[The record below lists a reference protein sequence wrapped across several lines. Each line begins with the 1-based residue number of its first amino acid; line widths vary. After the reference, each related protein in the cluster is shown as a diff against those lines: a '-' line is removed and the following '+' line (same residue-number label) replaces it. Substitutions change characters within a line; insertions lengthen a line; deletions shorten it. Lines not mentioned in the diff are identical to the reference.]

1 MQRESVNQKR
11 GVSARNWIVWLA
23 VLIAAPATLLVA
35 WRFGN
40 RKYYLSSLLLIVYA
54 MLPFFVRFEHKKP
67 QARELVTIAVMSAV
81 AVASR
86 AAFIMVPFFKPLTG
100 IVMITGMA
108 LGPEA
113 GFLTGAVSGFVS
125 NFIFGQ
131 GPWTPWQMFAFGVAG
146 FLAGVL
152 AKKGWLTAE
161 KRLPAGLF
169 GGICVLLLIGPI
181 LDTCSL
187 FTMSTEITA
196 ASAAGIYLAGL
207 PVNAVHAFATFL
219 TVFFLGK
226 PIEEKLDRGV
236 TILEGRGGYS
246 GERKQ
251 VLLCA
256 IRRRQAPQLKSIVR
270 EIDPEAFVILQE
282 AHQVL
287 GEGFRRN
294 GDEM

>member
-11 GVSARNWIVWLA
+11 GVSARNRVMWLA

-54 MLPFFVRFEHKKP
+54 MLPF
-67 QARELVTIAVMSAV
+67 
-81 AVASR
+81 SR

-187 FTMSTEITA
+187 FTMSTGITA

-226 PIEEKLDRGV
+226 PIEEKLDRIKVKYGMM
-236 TILEGRGGYS
+236 G
-246 GERKQ
+246 
-251 VLLCA
+251 
-256 IRRRQAPQLKSIVR
+256 
-270 EIDPEAFVILQE
+270 
-282 AHQVL
+282 
-287 GEGFRRN
+287 
-294 GDEM
+294 GDEDEI

>member
-11 GVSARNWIVWLA
+11 GVSARNRVMWLA

-113 GFLTGAVSGFVS
+113 GFLTGAISGFVS

-131 GPWTPWQMFAFGVAG
+131 GPWTPWQMFAYGVGG
-146 FLAGVL
+146 FLAGLLSRLGVL
-152 AKKGWLTAE
+152 KRNRIALT
-161 KRLPAGLF
+161 LF
-169 GGICVLLLIGPI
+169 GFFTVLVIVGPL
-181 LDTCSL
+181 LDTCAL
-187 FTMSTEITA
+187 LTMTGEITVSSA
-196 ASAAGIYLAGL
+196 RAVYLSGIPVNLIHGAAAGLTML
-207 PVNAVHAFATFL
+207 LFANPL
-219 TVFFLGK
+219 LD
-226 PIEEKLDRGV
+226 KLDRLRVKYGM
-236 TILEGRGGYS
+236 LEGG
-246 GERKQ
+246 Q
-251 VLLCA
+251 
-256 IRRRQAPQLKSIVR
+256 
-270 EIDPEAFVILQE
+270 
-282 AHQVL
+282 
-287 GEGFRRN
+287 
-294 GDEM
+294 

>member
-1 MQRESVNQKR
+1 
-11 GVSARNWIVWLA
+11 
-23 VLIAAPATLLVA
+23 
-35 WRFGN
+35 
-40 RKYYLSSLLLIVYA
+40 
-54 MLPFFVRFEHKKP
+54 
-67 QARELVTIAVMSAV
+67 MSAV

-226 PIEEKLDRGV
+226 PIEEKLDRIKVKYGMM
-236 TILEGRGGYS
+236 G
-246 GERKQ
+246 
-251 VLLCA
+251 
-256 IRRRQAPQLKSIVR
+256 
-270 EIDPEAFVILQE
+270 
-282 AHQVL
+282 
-287 GEGFRRN
+287 
-294 GDEM
+294 GDEDEI

>member
-11 GVSARNWIVWLA
+11 GVSARNRVMWLA

-40 RKYYLSSLLLIVYA
+40 RKYYLSSMLLIVYA

-113 GFLTGAVSGFVS
+113 GFLTGAISGFVS

-131 GPWTPWQMFAFGVAG
+131 GPWTPWQMFAMGIIG
-146 FLAGVL
+146 WLAGVL
-152 AKKGWLTAE
+152 YRKGVLRRG
-161 KRLPAGLF
+161 RLSLCIFGVICSTIVY
-169 GGICVLLLIGPI
+169 GGIMNP
-181 LDTCSL
+181 
-187 FTMSTEITA
+187 
-196 ASAAGIYLAGL
+196 ASALMWAHTINWKIILSYYITGL
-207 PVNAVHAFATFL
+207 PVDLVRAVATF
-219 TVFFLGK
+219 FFLWLGAE
-226 PIEEKLDRGV
+226 PMLEKLDRIKTKYG
-236 TILEGRGGYS
+236 LAE
-246 GERKQ
+246 
-251 VLLCA
+251 
-256 IRRRQAPQLKSIVR
+256 
-270 EIDPEAFVILQE
+270 
-282 AHQVL
+282 
-287 GEGFRRN
+287 
-294 GDEM
+294 

>member
-11 GVSARNWIVWLA
+11 GVTARNRVMWLA

-100 IVMITGMA
+100 IVM
-108 LGPEA
+108 
-113 GFLTGAVSGFVS
+113 TGAISGFVS

-169 GGICVLLLIGPI
+169 GGLLVLLLIGPI

-187 FTMSTEITA
+187 FTMSTGITA

-226 PIEEKLDRGV
+226 PIEEKLDRIKVKYGMM
-236 TILEGRGGYS
+236 G
-246 GERKQ
+246 
-251 VLLCA
+251 
-256 IRRRQAPQLKSIVR
+256 
-270 EIDPEAFVILQE
+270 
-282 AHQVL
+282 
-287 GEGFRRN
+287 
-294 GDEM
+294 GDEDEI

>member
-40 RKYYLSSLLLIVYA
+40 RKYYLSSMLLIVYA

-108 LGPEA
+108 LGPE
-113 GFLTGAVSGFVS
+113 
-125 NFIFGQ
+125 
-131 GPWTPWQMFAFGVAG
+131 AG

-226 PIEEKLDRGV
+226 PIEEKLDRIKVKYGMM
-236 TILEGRGGYS
+236 G
-246 GERKQ
+246 
-251 VLLCA
+251 
-256 IRRRQAPQLKSIVR
+256 
-270 EIDPEAFVILQE
+270 
-282 AHQVL
+282 
-287 GEGFRRN
+287 
-294 GDEM
+294 GDEDEI

>member
-11 GVSARNWIVWLA
+11 GVSARNRVMWLA

-125 NFIFGQ
+125 NFIRAGTVDAVADVRLWC
-131 GPWTPWQMFAFGVAG
+131 GRLPCRCACKKGVAHG
-146 FLAGVL
+146 R
-152 AKKGWLTAE
+152 KKASCRIVWRPFGAPSDRADLGYMLTFYDEHRNHGGIGGWHLLGRASGQCGT
-161 KRLPAGLF
+161 RICDLPDGLF
-169 GGICVLLLIGPI
+169 PW
-181 LDTCSL
+181 
-187 FTMSTEITA
+187 EA
-196 ASAAGIYLAGL
+196 
-207 PVNAVHAFATFL
+207 HR
-219 TVFFLGK
+219 GK
-226 PIEEKLDRGV
+226 ARPDQSKIWHD
-236 TILEGRGGYS
+236 GRG
-246 GERKQ
+246 
-251 VLLCA
+251 
-256 IRRRQAPQLKSIVR
+256 
-270 EIDPEAFVILQE
+270 
-282 AHQVL
+282 
-287 GEGFRRN
+287 
-294 GDEM
+294 